1 MNNVYHSRE
10 AQRYIK
16 KKKKKAEEGSYL
28 QQVTPN

>member
-10 AQRYIK
+10 AQRYT